1 MLSMAEMLLGRTLK
15 AEVLSLFA
23 FDTAPAFS
31 PEITS
36 GQTSQQ
42 QCKEIFCCLKRIIP
56 FLPRVK
62 EIIQI

>member
-1 MLSMAEMLLGRTLK
+1 MAEMLLGRTLE

-42 QCKEIFCCLKRIIP
+42 HCLKRMIP